1 MQVCLPLRSGYEAVV
16 TNQATGRRHGIG
28 VDVSIEWRSFH
39 DHVAILEFWLQAGL
53 IFDFGLVSM
62 VLLCWVRSVVAV
74 VVDSASS
81 ELSTEEEGWWV
92 HKQRSPR
99 EVIDRAESGVR
110 ILSVR

>member
-62 VLLCWVRSVVAV
+62 VLLCWVRRLLHWAQSWGGT
-74 VVDSASS
+74 S
-81 ELSTEEEGWWV
+81 W
-92 HKQRSPR
+92 
-99 EVIDRAESGVR
+99 
-110 ILSVR
+110 ILEHERDGG